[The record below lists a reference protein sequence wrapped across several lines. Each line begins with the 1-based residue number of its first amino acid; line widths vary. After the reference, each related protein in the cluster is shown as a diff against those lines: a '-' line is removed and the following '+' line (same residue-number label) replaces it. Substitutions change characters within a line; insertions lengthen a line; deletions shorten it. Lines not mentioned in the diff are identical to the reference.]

1 MNSTTTPPP
10 LLERL
15 GSGRLPVLPANTP
28 MLLRALSGDQLD
40 FSEVAAVIEQ
50 FPTIAGRLIALAN
63 SAWSSPVETILS
75 LEQACARLGLSVVR
89 STSLALAVSAAFDP
103 SRCPE
108 FDAERYW
115 SDALFCAEAA
125 ARICSASPL
134 AKELEPAAARA
145 GGLLHS
151 LGVLWIAD
159 RLPQEFGEAV
169 RLQQQSEPPLHLHQ
183 ALRQVLGFDQGEA
196 GGLLA
201 LKWQLPEELE
211 LAMAMT
217 GEYRPEQRRPM
228 EWIVGYAMRLVGAWH
243 AGAGCPPDD
252 PRVALVELQP
262 DDCAELQ
269 QALDRQY
276 ERLHELARTLFV

>member
-15 GSGRLPVLPANTP
+15 GSGRLPVLPSNTP
-28 MLLRALSGDQLD
+28 MLLRALSNDQLD
-40 FSEVAAVIEQ
+40 FNEVAEVIEQ
-50 FPTIAGRLIALAN
+50 FPTVAGRLIALAN

-75 LEQACARLGLSVVR
+75 VDQACARLGLSVVR
-89 STSLALAVSAAFDP
+89 STSLALAVAAAFDP

-115 SDALFCAEAA
+115 TDALFCAEAS
-125 ARICSASPL
+125 ARLCATGSLSQS
-134 AKELEPAAARA
+134 LEPAAARA

-159 RLPQEFGEAV
+159 RLPKEFGRAV
-169 RLQQQSEPPLHLHQ
+169 Q
-183 ALRQVLGFDQGEA
+183 LRQSDEDGMRLHEALHRVLGFDQGDA

-211 LAMAMT
+211 LAMAMA
-217 GEYRPEQRRPM
+217 GDYRPEQRRPM
-228 EWIVGYAMRLVGAWH
+228 EWVVGYAMRLAR
-243 AGAGCPPDD
+243 ALYRQADCPTDD
-252 PRVALVELQP
+252 PRVALIGLRPDACADLQ
-262 DDCAELQ
+262 
-269 QALDRQY
+269 RQLETQY
-276 ERLHELARTLFV
+276 RRLRELARTLFV